1 MQDCVDSVFIG
12 RTRSAVVENKT
23 DNFPKNGWHPLRP
36 YSNIAWLVS
45 TSLLLHGI
53 PCLAAD
59 RFKIDPEHSFAAFEY
74 DHWGLSFQ
82 RGRFDNTRGF
92 IELDIEKKTGSINI
106 EIDSASISTG
116 VGVFDKLL
124 RSGDFFDAVNHP
136 KAIFKSSRLEF
147 EADRLVRVEGS
158 LTIKG
163 ITRPTTL
170 ELTRFNCR
178 YMFVYGRQA
187 CGANGFAKIL
197 RSDFDMDRYAPFVS
211 DAVTLFI
218 AVEALRES

>member
-1 MQDCVDSVFIG
+1 MV
-12 RTRSAVVENKT
+12 RTVSK
-23 DNFPKNGWHPLRP
+23 DNQMRASP
-36 YSNIAWLVS
+36 SIVCLVS
-45 TSLLLHGI
+45 SVLLVSAL

-59 RFKIDPEHSFAAFEY
+59 RFKIDPEHSFAMFEY

-82 RGRFDNTRGF
+82 RGRFDHTRGS
-92 IELDIEKKTGSINI
+92 IELDMEAKTGSINI
-106 EIDSASISTG
+106 EIEAASISTG

-136 KAIFKSSRLEF
+136 KTTFKSSRLVF
-147 EADRLVRVEGS
+147 EAERLTRIEGN

-170 ELTRFNCR
+170 EITHFNCR
-178 YMFVYGRQA
+178 HMFIYGKYA

-197 RSDFDMDRYAPFVS
+197 RSDFEMARYAPFVS
-211 DAVTLFI
+211 DTVTLFVI
-218 AVEALRES
+218 VEALKEPQGAVE